1 METTKMIAAGVLPIC
16 PATGRALLSKRHPHV
31 MYGDTWASWGGKFE
45 EALGDTTPQECAKRE
60 FWEETRIQAPYHFVE
75 EPVHVYEDDRVI
87 YYTFIGF
94 FEEEVDADI
103 LTEGGLADQK
113 WFPLDEFP
121 DLLMPEFK
129 EMLDEE
135 LEKLKSMAKE
145 ASSILPDM
153 ACHYPVQKKTEIP
166 DNDGK

>member
-16 PATGRALLSKRHPHV
+16 PSTGRALLSKRHPHV
-31 MYGDTWASWGGKFE
+31 MYGNTWASWGGKFE
-45 EALGDTTPQECAKRE
+45 DALGDKTPQDCAKRE
-60 FWEETRIQAPYHFVE
+60 FWEETRIDVPYEFVE
-75 EPVHVYEDDRVI
+75 EPVHVYEDERVI

-113 WFPLDEFP
+113 WFSLDEFP

-129 EMLDEE
+129 EMLEAEMD
-135 LEKLKSMAKE
+135 KLKDMTLMASLCMLDTE
-145 ASSILPDM
+145 V
-153 ACHYPVQKKTEIP
+153 HYSL
-166 DNDGK
+166 